1 MAKREARLSVVY
13 TALARTDL
21 IGIWEWNAT
30 QYGVARADAYVA
42 FLDDQISLISKSPD
56 VGLEVSE
63 FPGVRRYLAK
73 KQSRGHGHIIFYE
86 TSEHELRIITILHTA
101 QDWLSRFRPD

>member
-30 QYGVARADAYVA
+30 Q
-42 FLDDQISLISKSPD
+42 
-56 VGLEVSE
+56 
-63 FPGVRRYLAK
+63 
-73 KQSRGHGHIIFYE
+73 KQSRGRWHIIFYE
-86 TSEHELRIITILHTA
+86 TSEHELRIMTILHTA